1 MSTNH
6 DKLFTQTPLY
16 KMLLIIVVPGAISM
30 LTSALYDIIDGIMVG
45 NLLGETAFAAINLA
59 MPFVI
64 ILFSI
69 GDLIGVGSAVPLS
82 ITLGEKDHEAANN
95 IFSYSIVMLFISGL
109 GIGLLV
115 FFAAPFLIALQ
126 GASGKL
132 AEISIIYL
140 RIYALFIPISGMMFA
155 MDNYLKVCGKVG
167 RSMALN
173 ILMAVSGAILEAI
186 SLIVFHTEVWGA
198 AFAYSLAM
206 VIASTIGLWP
216 FIRGKM
222 VLKLVRPKPTLALT
236 KQIVMAGLS
245 AFLNNVAGRVVSIVL
260 NARMLLLGGEQAV
273 SIFGIM
279 MFTDAFVMSLIYG
292 TTDSL
297 QPSIGYNWG
306 AKNYKRAFEIGKSS
320 FIISAVFSFIYI
332 ILLHL
337 FPEVPVRIFIF
348 NASDDFVHDAAA
360 GFALLSLQWLTRWFV
375 FACDAFLL
383 ACGQSKRAVCLSV
396 ASSIAVPLTTIVLL
410 SPLGLTGVWLNAAVA
425 NTVAALF
432 GIWLLTSFL
441 RKHNHGLEKKNTLH
455 E

>member
-186 SLIVFHTEVWGA
+186 LLIVFHTEVWGA

-320 FIISAVFSFIYI
+320 FIISPVFSVIYI

-337 FPEVPVRIFIF
+337 LPEVP
-348 NASDDFVHDAAA
+348 
-360 GFALLSLQWLTRWFV
+360 
-375 FACDAFLL
+375 
-383 ACGQSKRAVCLSV
+383 
-396 ASSIAVPLTTIVLL
+396 
-410 SPLGLTGVWLNAAVA
+410 
-425 NTVAALF
+425 
-432 GIWLLTSFL
+432 
-441 RKHNHGLEKKNTLH
+441 
-455 E
+455 

>member
-186 SLIVFHTEVWGA
+186 LLIVFHTEVWGA

-222 VLKLVRPKPTLALT
+222 V
-236 KQIVMAGLS
+236 
-245 AFLNNVAGRVVSIVL
+245 
-260 NARMLLLGGEQAV
+260 
-273 SIFGIM
+273 
-279 MFTDAFVMSLIYG
+279 
-292 TTDSL
+292 
-297 QPSIGYNWG
+297 
-306 AKNYKRAFEIGKSS
+306 
-320 FIISAVFSFIYI
+320 
-332 ILLHL
+332 
-337 FPEVPVRIFIF
+337 
-348 NASDDFVHDAAA
+348 
-360 GFALLSLQWLTRWFV
+360 
-375 FACDAFLL
+375 
-383 ACGQSKRAVCLSV
+383 
-396 ASSIAVPLTTIVLL
+396 
-410 SPLGLTGVWLNAAVA
+410 
-425 NTVAALF
+425 
-432 GIWLLTSFL
+432 
-441 RKHNHGLEKKNTLH
+441 
-455 E
+455 